1 MSEELIP
8 TKDETVNKTP
18 GTPTAVPPV
27 DTDVSNIVPF
37 ASEMPGSTEINRE
50 GAVKEARRDHLRG
63 FRFVCIC
70 VIRWIRQP
78 GTGISGAGICS

>member
-37 ASEMPGSTEINRE
+37 ASEMPGSTELNLSLI
-50 GAVKEARRDHLRG
+50 H
-63 FRFVCIC
+63 I
-70 VIRWIRQP
+70 
-78 GTGISGAGICS
+78 